1 MRQRMIAFFCTLC
14 LCLTLFVPSRAAG
27 EVCFTAVNDTV
38 LSLTAGSMPVWSG
51 GVLYVPYSVFDAGTT
66 GISLGTSSIYNKN
79 NGTVSV
85 FNVRQMIVF
94 HIEKGTCIDQHSGN
108 SIAARAILRNG
119 KAYLPAAKVCSL
131 FGMSAPSYL
140 STDYGDL
147 VRIKNEDAALSDPQ
161 FIDAASNA
169 MNNRLKDYHQS
180 LVLAQP
186 TPMPTPSPVTPTPAP
201 VTPTPSVNPTVPVT
215 PTPSVT
221 PSVSKPDTEPEL
233 PAIPTY
239 LAFRCET
246 GEACDAILQTMEQYR
261 VAGLFFFPADEIEHR
276 GGLIRRLLGTGHQV
290 GILAEG
296 DSVEDTLALLEQGSQ
311 ALDTVAHTRT
321 YFSLVPSTHRQSARV
336 QGWICWNES
345 VNAIPDGRRTAYS
358 HVQNTLRAL
367 PKKGSAYLTLDDSQ
381 HTANLMNTLI
391 NQLQSRKYIPNI
403 PRENRL

>member
-14 LCLTLFVPSRAAG
+14 LCLTLFVPSQAAG
-27 EVCFTAVNDTV
+27 DVCFTAVNDTV
-38 LSLTAGSMPVWSG
+38 LSLTAGSMPIWSG
-51 GVLYVPYSVFDAGTT
+51 GLLYVPYSVFDAGTT

-85 FNVRQMIVF
+85 FNVHQMIVF
-94 HIEKGTCIDQHSGN
+94 DIEKGTCVDQHSGS

-131 FGMSAPSYL
+131 FGMNTPSYL
-140 STDYGDL
+140 STEYGDL
-147 VRIKNEDAALSDPQ
+147 VRIKNEDAALSDLQ

-180 LVLAQP
+180 LVPAQP
-186 TPMPTPSPVTPTPAP
+186 APAP
-201 VTPTPSVNPTVPVT
+201 VTPTAPVP
-215 PTPSVT
+215 PTPSVP
-221 PSVSKPDTEPEL
+221 PSVSQPNAEPE
-233 PAIPTY
+233 PAAVPTY

-246 GEACDAILQTMEQYR
+246 GEARDAILQTVEQYR
-261 VAGLFFFPADEIEHR
+261 AVGLFFFPAEEIER
-276 GGLIRRLLGTGHQV
+276 QGSLIRRLLGTGHRV

-296 DSVEDTLALLEQGSQ
+296 SSPEDTLAQLERGSQ

-321 YFSLVPSTHRQSARV
+321 YFALVPTAHRQSARA
-336 QGWICWNES
+336 QGWVSWNDS
-345 VNAIPDGRRTAYS
+345 VDAIPDGQRTTYS
-358 HVQNTLRAL
+358 QVQTTLRSL

-381 HTANLMNTLI
+381 HTANLMNPLLH
-391 NQLQSRKYIPNI
+391 QLQSRKYVPTI

>member
-14 LCLTLFVPSRAAG
+14 LCLTLFMPSQAAG
-27 EVCFTAVNDTV
+27 DICFTAVNDTV
-38 LSLTAGSMPVWSG
+38 LSLTAGSMPIWSG
-51 GVLYVPYSVFDAGTT
+51 GLLYVPYSVFDAGTT

-94 HIEKGTCIDQHSGN
+94 DIEKGTCIDQHGGN

-131 FGMSAPSYL
+131 FGMNAPSYL
-140 STDYGDL
+140 STEYGNL

-180 LVLAQP
+180 LAPAQP
-186 TPMPTPSPVTPTPAP
+186 APTPTPSPVTPTPPVSP
-201 VTPTPSVNPTVPVT
+201 VTPA
-215 PTPSVT
+215 T
-221 PSVSKPDTEPEL
+221 PSVSQPNADPNPEPEL
-233 PAIPTY
+233 TVVPTY

-246 GEACDAILQTMEQYR
+246 GEAYDAILQTMEQYR
-261 VAGLFFFPADEIEHR
+261 AVGLFFFPADEIEHQ
-276 GGLIRRLLGTGHQV
+276 GSLIRRLLGTGHQV

-296 DSVEDTLALLEQGSQ
+296 SSQEDTLALLEQGSQ
-311 ALDTVAHTRT
+311 ALNTVAHTRT
-321 YFSLVPSTHRQSARV
+321 YFALVPAAHRQRART
-336 QGWICWNES
+336 QGWVCWNES
-345 VNAIPDGRRTAYS
+345 VNAIPNGRRTTYS
-358 HVQNTLRAL
+358 HVQNTLRSL
-367 PKKGSAYLTLDDSQ
+367 PKKGSAYLTLNDSQ
-381 HTANLMNTLI
+381 HTANLINTLL

>member
-14 LCLTLFVPSRAAG
+14 LCLTLFLPSRAAG
-27 EVCFTAVNDTV
+27 DICFTAVNDTV
-38 LSLTAGSMPVWSG
+38 LSLTAGSMPIWSG
-51 GVLYVPYSVFDAGTT
+51 GLLYVPYSVFDAGTT

-94 HIEKGTCIDQHSGN
+94 NIEKGTCIDQHSGS

-131 FGMSAPSYL
+131 FGMNAPSYL

-169 MNNRLKDYHQS
+169 MNNRLKDYQQS
-180 LVLAQP
+180 LVPAQP
-186 TPMPTPSPVTPTPAP
+186 APTPTPPPATPTQPVSPTPS
-201 VTPTPSVNPTVPVT
+201 
-215 PTPSVT
+215 TPSVT
-221 PSVSKPDTEPEL
+221 PSVSQPNTEPE
-233 PAIPTY
+233 PTVVPTY

-246 GEACDAILQTMEQYR
+246 GEAYDAILQTMEQYR
-261 VAGLFFFPADEIEHR
+261 AVGLFFFPAKEIER
-276 GGLIRRLLGTGHQV
+276 QGSLIRRLLGTGHQV

-296 DSVEDTLALLEQGSQ
+296 SSQEDTLALLEQGSQ

-321 YFSLVPSTHRQSARV
+321 YFALVPTAHRQNARA
-336 QGWICWNES
+336 QGWVCWNES
-345 VNAIPDGRRTAYS
+345 VNAIPDGRRTTYS
-358 HVQNTLRAL
+358 HVQSTLRAL
-367 PKKGSAYLTLDDSQ
+367 PKKGSAYLTLNDSQ
-381 HTANLMNTLI
+381 HTANLMNTLLH
-391 NQLQSRKYIPNI
+391 QLQSRKYMPTI